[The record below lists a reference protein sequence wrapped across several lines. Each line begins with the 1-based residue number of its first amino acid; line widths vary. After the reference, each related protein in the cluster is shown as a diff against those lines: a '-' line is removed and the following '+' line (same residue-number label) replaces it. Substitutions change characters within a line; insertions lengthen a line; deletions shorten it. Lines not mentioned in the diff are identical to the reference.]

1 LRPVASPIDTYVRPG
16 PSPLRQVA
24 ESLSTVNK
32 GLQTLIETRDQKK
45 EQDEELKGRAAFYTD
60 SAGEL
65 AQAVTSGQLPANA
78 NPFYVKGFKNAQGS
92 AAGEALRTKWQDA
105 WDNWDGKDSE
115 DPEAFDKFF
124 SGFISTNVGTE
135 DPDVLRGVLPS
146 VEALQANARTQY
158 VQYRHDKTVNGSLTA
173 HGAVI
178 SGSVQ
183 DGLEDGLLQDNG
195 ADYGA
200 IFNRVDLVV
209 AESLAKGD
217 PGNKAVDTFI
227 DVMSA
232 KILETGDAKL
242 MGWFDR
248 KVPGQ
253 DYTYGQTPHGIEV
266 KNTTT
271 NSLEVSA
278 RQQQAALTAQQKAE
292 QERKKDEAQTAIING
307 ILENPEAPFSEE
319 LLKQAE
325 KNGDPTIRVKARQ
338 WKDDLTKGSSNPKEL
353 ARFYDDIMSGRVD
366 PKRALREALSA
377 GVFGTS
383 EDMKSAASF
392 VQSFQGQQD
401 VIEKAM
407 GSQVSRQILDAIRQR
422 TLAKNE
428 LANNPLLGIS
438 DEGFEAQADFR
449 QLLTRWIIENPNA
462 TPFEID
468 EQASKFGKSITD
480 RFEYPD
486 YGDDTQP
493 TYERDPSLPFDNP
506 YSTPSSVQQDMNAGG
521 DADVRRW
528 EKANNITPEV
538 RQKIEQ
544 QATKNGMGYDEF
556 VRSRVL
562 KPKATPP
569 ANPNAAK
576 PISYSPQQ
584 EEPEDTGAGDRA
596 GTGITQEQAAAY
608 IDSAFMQAQQM
619 SGTADDQATI
629 LLDLIGKGESHGNYN
644 AVFGNIANT
653 RDLSQYTIDDILKH
667 QQEARRRGIASTAIG
682 RYGFI
687 YKTLRG
693 LKSEMGLTGN
703 EPFTPQLQDQMGK
716 ALLNRRGLEEYR
728 AGRIGKKTFA
738 LALSQEFAS
747 LPDPTTGRSFYHGDG
762 LNKAQVSRSTV
773 YAALGLPVQAAAY
786 SPGNPEAKGLAR
798 LLPPEPNFPRGQGGK
813 LNFVHKGQEGISP
826 ALRNSLTAVSQELGM
841 DLTIQSGHRDKSHPV
856 EKRKRNGGGEH
867 TRGNAADISM
877 RGMSESQRADLVQR
891 LIAKGVRRF
900 ITYSGSP
907 DMLHIDLKNQKGS
920 NGSPYFMHDRSAAN
934 LKRAPK
940 WLRALAAGNNT
951 ST

>member
-1 LRPVASPIDTYVRPG
+1 
-16 PSPLRQVA
+16 VA
-24 ESLSTVNK
+24 ESLGTINK
-32 GLQTLIETRDQKK
+32 GIQTLIETRDQKK
-45 EQDEELKGRAAFYTD
+45 EQDEELKGRAAFYAD
-60 SAGEL
+60 GAGEF
-65 AQAVTSGQLPANA
+65 AQLVTDGTIPANA
-78 NPFYVKGFKNAQGS
+78 NPFYVRGFKNAQGS
-92 AAGEALRTKWQDA
+92 AAGDALRTKWQDA
-105 WDNWDGKDSE
+105 WDNWEGKDSE

-124 SGFISTNVGTE
+124 SSFISTNVGTE

-158 VQYRHDKTVNGSLTA
+158 VQYRHDRTVNGSLTA

-178 SGSVQ
+178 SGSIQ

-200 IFNRVDLVV
+200 IFNRVDTVV

-232 KILETGDAKL
+232 KILETGDTKL

-266 KNTTT
+266 KNTTA

-292 QERKKDEAQTAIING
+292 QERLKDEAQTAIISG
-307 ILENPEAPFSEE
+307 ILESPEAPFSEE

-338 WKDDLTKGSSNPKEL
+338 WRDDLTKGSSNPKEL

-401 VIEKAM
+401 AIEKAM

-428 LANNPLLGIS
+428 LADNPLLGIS

-449 QLLTRWIIENPNA
+449 QLLTRWIIDNPNA

-480 RFEYPD
+480 RFVLPD
-486 YGDDTQP
+486 LGDDTQP
-493 TYERDPSLPFDNP
+493 TYERDPSLSFDNP
-506 YSTPSSVQQDMNAGG
+506 YSTPASQQPDEDAGG
-521 DADVRRW
+521 DADVRAW
-528 EKANNITPEV
+528 EKANNVTPED

-562 KPKATPP
+562 KPKATPQ

-584 EEPEDTGAGDRA
+584 EEPEDTGAGDKA
-596 GTGITQEQAAAY
+596 ATGISQEQAAAY
-608 IDSAFMQAQQM
+608 IDSAFTQAQQM

-644 AVFGNIANT
+644 AVYGNIANT
-653 RDLSQYTIDDILKH
+653 RDLSQYTLDDILKH

-693 LKSEMGLTGN
+693 LKTELGLSGN
-703 EPFTPQLQDQMGK
+703 EPFTPKLQDQMGK
-716 ALLNRRGLEEYR
+716 ALLNRRGLEAYR
-728 AGRIGKKTFA
+728 AGRIGKQTFA

-747 LPDPTTGRSFYHGDG
+747 LPDPTTGRSFYDGDG

-826 ALRNSLTAVSQELGM
+826 ALRNSLSAVSQELGM

-877 RGMSESQRADLVQR
+877 RGMTESQRAVLVQR

-907 DMLHIDLKNQKGS
+907 DMLHVDLKNQKGS

-940 WLRALAAGNNT
+940 WLQALAAGNNT